1 VCGIVGLVAE
11 HGGVDAA
18 ALARAMAALRHRGPD
33 GEGRWIAADRRAAL
47 GHVRLAL
54 VDRTGGAQ
62 PIASEDGAVVA
73 AVSGEFY
80 EHAALRAELIGR
92 GHVFRSRSDSEV
104 LVHLYE
110 ERGAAAIEALSGEF
124 SLLLWDA
131 RDRSLLAARDR
142 FGVRPL
148 CYARL
153 GEGWVFAS
161 EAKALL
167 AAGVPAA
174 WDEEAL
180 WQATQM
186 QYHDGDR
193 TLFQGIGQ
201 VEPGQLMVVR
211 GERARGR
218 IYWDLEHPRE
228 GSLRRLDDAVAA
240 AEVREALASAVRI
253 RLEAEAPI
261 CFQLS
266 GGVDSSAVVALAAR
280 SMAARPV
287 CYTVAFERDGY
298 DERAIAAAT
307 AAALGAEHRLVE
319 VRQAALLAA
328 LPAAIGH
335 SEGLA
340 INGHVAAKFLLSRA
354 VAEDGFRVMLTGEGA
369 DELFAGYAHLR
380 GDAAGA
386 EAGALGRLRAGHAAS
401 AGLMLPEGEGLA
413 LEGVRRRL
421 GFVPTWMAAKAT
433 LGRRVAGLCAPE
445 FVRAGADGFARFI
458 DGVDGR
464 QLAGRARVHQS
475 LYLWIKGALAGYI
488 LRTLGDAMEM
498 AHAVEGRVPFLDH
511 RLAALAGGLAIEHSL
526 RGEGAKFVLREAL
539 RGLVPEEV
547 RTREKHPFLA
557 PPLCVGESELVQDTL
572 RGREDLPSFVDRA
585 ALRRTLDALP
595 ATPLAERRALDPAL
609 MLIASAAIL
618 QQRYRL

>member
-1 VCGIVGLVAE
+1 
-11 HGGVDAA
+11 
-18 ALARAMAALRHRGPD
+18 
-33 GEGRWIAADRRAAL
+33 
-47 GHVRLAL
+47 
-54 VDRTGGAQ
+54 
-62 PIASEDGAVVA
+62 
-73 AVSGEFY
+73 
-80 EHAALRAELIGR
+80 
-92 GHVFRSRSDSEV
+92 VFRSRSDSEV

-153 GEGWVFAS
+153 GGGWVFAS

-201 VEPGQLMVVR
+201 VEPGQLVVVR

-228 GSLRRLDDAVAA
+228 ASLRRLDDAAAA

-298 DERAIAAAT
+298 DER
-307 AAALGAEHRLVE
+307 GDR
-319 VRQAALLAA
+319 
-328 LPAAIGH
+328 G
-335 SEGLA
+335 G
-340 INGHVAAKFLLSRA
+340 
-354 VAEDGFRVMLTGEGA
+354 DGGG
-369 DELFAGYAHLR
+369 
-380 GDAAGA
+380 
-386 EAGALGRLRAGHAAS
+386 
-401 AGLMLPEGEGLA
+401 
-413 LEGVRRRL
+413 
-421 GFVPTWMAAKAT
+421 
-433 LGRRVAGLCAPE
+433 
-445 FVRAGADGFARFI
+445 
-458 DGVDGR
+458 
-464 QLAGRARVHQS
+464 
-475 LYLWIKGALAGYI
+475 
-488 LRTLGDAMEM
+488 
-498 AHAVEGRVPFLDH
+498 
-511 RLAALAGGLAIEHSL
+511 AGG
-526 RGEGAKFVLREAL
+526 GA
-539 RGLVPEEV
+539 
-547 RTREKHPFLA
+547 
-557 PPLCVGESELVQDTL
+557 
-572 RGREDLPSFVDRA
+572 
-585 ALRRTLDALP
+585 
-595 ATPLAERRALDPAL
+595 
-609 MLIASAAIL
+609 
-618 QQRYRL
+618 